1 MRNYTVSNHIK
12 KDLSFS
18 GALFL
23 LLAGLFIGTV
33 CTFGTAHWFGA
44 VTPEECI
51 EVEAHF
57 SGCSITLKNR
67 YYVNCSDGS
76 SYDVRYTH
84 RDDNVKEKLSQLT
97 EGESI
102 RLLLHPGSDIV
113 LSLTTETD
121 TVVSFEKATGMM
133 RKDFIFFISVG
144 VFMYIGAILALID
157 VIRYIKKW
165 TRKHNS
171 LSKK

>member
-1 MRNYTVSNHIK
+1 MRNYVVSNYIK
-12 KDLSFS
+12 KDLSFPQ
-18 GALFL
+18 AVFL
-23 LLAGLFIGTV
+23 LLAGLFLGTV

-44 VTPEECI
+44 VTPNECI
-51 EVEAHF
+51 EVETHF
-57 SGCSITLKNR
+57 SGCRTTIKNR
-67 YYVNCSDGS
+67 YYVIGSDGS
-76 SYDVRYTH
+76 SYDIRYTH
-84 RDDNVKEKLSQLT
+84 RDDNAKEKLSHLT

-121 TVVSFEKATGMM
+121 SVLSFERTTGMM
-133 RKDFIFFISVG
+133 KKDFIFFISVG
-144 VFMYIGAILALID
+144 VFMYIGAILGLID

>member
-1 MRNYTVSNHIK
+1 MRNYTVSNYIK
-12 KDLSFS
+12 KDLSFPQ
-18 GALFL
+18 AVFL
-23 LLAGLFIGTV
+23 LLAGIFIGTV

-44 VTPEECI
+44 VPPEEYI

-57 SGCSITLKNR
+57 SGYRKTTKN
-67 YYVNCSDGS
+67 YYVNCSDGN
-76 SYDVRYTH
+76 SYDIRYTH

-97 EGESI
+97 DGENI

-121 TVVSFEKATGMM
+121 TVLSFEKATGMM
-133 RKDFIFFISVG
+133 KKDFIFFISFG
-144 VFMYIGAILALID
+144 ILMYFSAFLGLID
-157 VIRYIKKW
+157 VIRYIIKW